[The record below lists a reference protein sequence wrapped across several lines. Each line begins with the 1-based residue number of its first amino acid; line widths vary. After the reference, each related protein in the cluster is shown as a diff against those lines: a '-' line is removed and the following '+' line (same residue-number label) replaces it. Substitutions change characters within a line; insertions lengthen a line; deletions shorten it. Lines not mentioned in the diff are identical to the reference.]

1 MEGLPQK
8 GTSSSSREYINANQA
23 SGATRFMARPT
34 RLGMTL
40 QGAEAE
46 EFCKNEAS
54 SEFTTEQIAFFR
66 QAKKI
71 YGANRSKF

>member
-1 MEGLPQK
+1 MGR
-8 GTSSSSREYINANQA
+8 SREGI
-23 SGATRFMARPT
+23 ATAHMIYVMRSTAGEFLRMARPT
-34 RLGMTL
+34 KLGLTL
-40 QGAEAE
+40 EGAEAE

-54 SEFTTEQIAFFR
+54 SAFTPEQLAFFR